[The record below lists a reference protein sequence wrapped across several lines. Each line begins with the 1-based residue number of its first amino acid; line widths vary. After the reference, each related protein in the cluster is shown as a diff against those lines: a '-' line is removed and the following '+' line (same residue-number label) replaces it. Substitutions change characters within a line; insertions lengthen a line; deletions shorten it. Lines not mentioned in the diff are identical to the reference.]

1 MIFKFIISTILA
13 KVEKDILYIKD
24 KLIIVNELN
33 YFYMDVYS
41 FKKIINIIAKKL
53 HIYSIISVL

>member
-1 MIFKFIISTILA
+1 
-13 KVEKDILYIKD
+13 
-24 KLIIVNELN
+24 VNELN